1 MVPIV
6 LVVDDDVASTVV
18 LAKLLERLGCEVLVR
33 ADAESAVELALCGRV
48 DVVSLDISM
57 PHLDGYQMLALV
69 RSHEHSRR
77 LPSVPL
83 IAVTGRVAPADKAH
97 ALAHGFAAHL
107 GKPVLLVEL
116 RQALT
121 RALTLRSELQRTR
134 YSVDQ
139 ADLVANLGELDHA
152 GRGDE
157 LRTVAGLALALEQG
171 SRIHPQYRAEFESG
185 FSVAWHRVTWNR
197 GSWSN
202 TNPAARRKLAE
213 PQGRVYLAGDHL
225 NMNAWMQGAFESA
238 RQTATAV
245 HARAVAEQATAR
257 V

>member
-157 LRTVAGLALALEQG
+157 LRTVAGLALALEQEG
-171 SRIHPQYRAEFESG
+171 ARTLYRALLLADEG
-185 FSVAWHRVTWNR
+185 R
-197 GSWSN
+197 G
-202 TNPAARRKLAE
+202 
-213 PQGRVYLAGDHL
+213 
-225 NMNAWMQGAFESA
+225 
-238 RQTATAV
+238 ATACPEV
-245 HARAVAEQATAR
+245 QEFAGLARAVGAAQLAACMGTLRDQLAEGGETLKTAAVLARAELDRVIFTLREQAR
-257 V
+257 R